1 MTNGTNGT
9 NGTAPKIPRKEKLMK
24 SKARLNHE
32 QLAELLE
39 SIAERVRA
47 GSLTL
52 GDGPNAVAM
61 DLPEG
66 FRVSMEVEDFANRD
80 RTRITRELEIEIEW
94 PVDAEG
100 APIVEPGPA
109 SGFTV
114 S

>member
-47 GSLTL
+47 G
-52 GDGPNAVAM
+52 
-61 DLPEG
+61 
-66 FRVSMEVEDFANRD
+66 
-80 RTRITRELEIEIEW
+80 
-94 PVDAEG
+94 
-100 APIVEPGPA
+100 
-109 SGFTV
+109 
-114 S
+114 